1 MKKNIFNGM
10 TVIEKSFESSTK
22 KIEYL
27 FEIEFRKNIEL
38 QLMEFY
44 PEFHNNNL
52 DSYEI
57 LLEFDILKETD
68 PDLDYIFREVK
79 KNINRISS
87 FFHEYRI
94 DENGK
99 LRTTTSFQSREPV
112 IQGIDFLFG
121 EKFIVKSFFR
131 FDN

>member
-1 MKKNIFNGM
+1 M
-10 TVIEKSFESSTK
+10 TVIDKSFQSSTK

-27 FEIEFRKNIEL
+27 FKIEFRKNIEL
-38 QLMEFY
+38 QLIEFY

-99 LRTTTSFQSREPV
+99 LRTSTSFESREPV
-112 IQGIDFLFG
+112 IQGLDFLFG

>member
-1 MKKNIFNGM
+1 MRS
-10 TVIEKSFESSTK
+10 IEKSFESSTK

-27 FEIEFRKNIEL
+27 FKIEFRKNIEL
-38 QLMEFY
+38 QLIEFY

-79 KNINRISS
+79 KNINLISS

-99 LRTTTSFQSREPV
+99 LRTITSFQSREPV
-112 IQGIDFLFG
+112 IQGLDFLFG

>member
-1 MKKNIFNGM
+1 M
-10 TVIEKSFESSTK
+10 TVAEKSFENSTK
-22 KIEYL
+22 KLKYL
-27 FEIEFRKNIEL
+27 FRIEFRDTVEL

-44 PEFHNNNL
+44 PEFNNNKL

-57 LLEFDILKETD
+57 LLEFDILRETD

-79 KNINRISS
+79 KYLSKISS

-94 DENGK
+94 DEDGK
-99 LRTTTSFQSREPV
+99 LKTENSFETHVPV
-112 IQGIDFLFG
+112 IQGLDFLFG

>member
-1 MKKNIFNGM
+1 M
-10 TVIEKSFESSTK
+10 TVIDKSFQSSTK

-27 FEIEFRKNIEL
+27 FKIEFRKNIEL
-38 QLMEFY
+38 QLIEFY

-94 DENGK
+94 DGNGK
-99 LRTTTSFQSREPV
+99 LRTTTSFEPREPV
-112 IQGIDFLFG
+112 IQGLDYLLG